1 MGHVTLTIAEIR
13 RPGDGK
19 DRGNIIGIDG
29 KKFGCFREKLAMFS
43 IGNTYDIEL
52 SDGQYQNVRSAK
64 LIAAAGPPTIQPES
78 STPQPNG
85 HGNGNGYYRPTSPVD
100 AERMFVTATLGA
112 FIKAGKIEPELGKV
126 TNAITVLRQAY
137 QRGFAAAAE

>member
-29 KKFGCFREKLAMFS
+29 KKFGCFREKLPMFS
-43 IGNTYDIEL
+43 IGNTYDIEV
-52 SDGQYQNVRSAK
+52 SDGQYQNVKSAK
-64 LIAAAGPPTIQPES
+64 LIAAATSPTADQPAS

-85 HGNGNGYYRPTSPVD
+85 NGSNGYYRPTSPVD

-112 FIKAGKIEPELGKV
+112 FIKAGKIEPELNKV
-126 TNAITVLRQAY
+126 ANAITVLRQAY
-137 QRGFAAAAE
+137 QRGFIDTE